1 MNEKTCS
8 YCKQR
13 FLPSRFHPDQR
24 ICSSADCQRRRRA
37 EYHQR
42 KLGEDPGYR
51 EQCRHSQEKWRQ
63 ENPNY
68 MKRYLAKRR
77 ALKRSLTG
85 ESSVVN
91 ELERL
96 LDLARNNRVLDLKSS
111 DATILLI
118 CPKDKAGEKNTFA
131 LEKNTLAARG
141 GKGPFICSEQWVV
154 GRLRERARR

>member
-1 MNEKTCS
+1 MNEKTCP

-13 FLPSRFHPDQR
+13 FLPSRFHPDQL

-37 EYHQR
+37 DYYQR
-42 KLGEDPGYR
+42 KLGEDPGYQ
-51 EQCRHSQEKWRQ
+51 EQCRHSQRKWRE

-111 DATILLI
+111 DATILLV
-118 CPKDKAGEKNTFA
+118 CPKDTAGEKNTFA
-131 LEKNTLAARG
+131 FEKNTLAHAQLIVLQGFLRAVLRG
-141 GKGPFICSEQWVV
+141 QT
-154 GRLRERARR
+154 

>member
-1 MNEKTCS
+1 MQALGMNEKTCP

-37 EYHQR
+37 DYHQR
-42 KLGEDPGYR
+42 KLDEDPGYQ
-51 EQCRHSQEKWRQ
+51 EQCRHSKEKWRE

-77 ALKRSLTG
+77 ARNRSSTG
-85 ESSVVN
+85 DSSVVN

-96 LDLARNNRVLDLKSS
+96 LDLARNNRVLDLKSF
-111 DATILLI
+111 DATILLV
-118 CPKDKAGEKNTFA
+118 CPKDTAGENNTFA
-131 LEKNTLAARG
+131 FEKNTLAHAQLIVLQG
-141 GKGPFICSEQWVV
+141 S
-154 GRLRERARR
+154 LRAVLPRQT

>member
-1 MNEKTCS
+1 MNEKTCP

-13 FLPSRFHPDQR
+13 FPPSRFHPDQL
-24 ICSSADCQRRRRA
+24 ICSSADCQRQRRA
-37 EYHQR
+37 DYHQR
-42 KLGEDPGYR
+42 KLDEDPGYQ
-51 EQCRHSQEKWRQ
+51 EQCRHSRRKWRE

-68 MKRYLAKRR
+68 MKRYLAKRL

-111 DATILLI
+111 DATILLV
-118 CPKDKAGEKNTFA
+118 CPKDTAGEKNTFA
-131 LEKNTLAARG
+131 FEKNTLAHAKLIVLQG
-141 GKGPFICSEQWVV
+141 S
-154 GRLRERARR
+154 LRAVLPRQT